1 MKLMLYNVLCEC
13 VPRFLT
19 LYEEQAVGTDVRNL
33 DADEIMKM
41 VAKFDANGRISE
53 FAYADI
59 NPEIWE
65 NVAENIKASQK
76 LHFVFRHYFGESEK
90 YHMIMN
96 KVALQLSYKNEK
108 IKTIIDSVY
117 MKPISYDATIREMQK
132 TFLQVFTT
140 EEFSQIIAEEI
151 GDAMTELVNK
161 MFVTV

>member
-1 MKLMLYNVLCEC
+1 
-13 VPRFLT
+13 
-19 LYEEQAVGTDVRNL
+19 
-33 DADEIMKM
+33 
-41 VAKFDANGRISE
+41 
-53 FAYADI
+53 
-59 NPEIWE
+59 
-65 NVAENIKASQK
+65 
-76 LHFVFRHYFGESEK
+76 
-90 YHMIMN
+90 MIMN

>member
-1 MKLMLYNVLCEC
+1 M
-13 VPRFLT
+13 
-19 LYEEQAVGTDVRNL
+19 NL

-41 VAKFDANGRISE
+41 VAKFDANERISE

-65 NVAENIKASQK
+65 NVAENIKAGQK

-132 TFLQVFTT
+132 TFLQIFTT